1 MINDFVLLSFHSISF
16 YPILY
21 QELCI
26 RIRRLIRLPAW
37 LFYRC
42 SNCLS
47 SSPWLMF
54 LFHRDYN
61 GSNSD
66 NPSFAFAASVLLI
79 RSLSLLNDT
88 EISRQGSSFP
98 HALLF
103 INNLQSFPLIK
114 QTPDLNKM
122 PIKSAQRLLQ

>member
-1 MINDFVLLSFHSISF
+1 MTSSCFLFIPFHSIQF
-16 YPILY
+16 
-21 QELCI
+21 CI
-26 RIRRLIRLPAW
+26 RTYASVSGASSACPPGF
-37 LFYRC
+37 FYRC

-122 PIKSAQRLLQ
+122 SIKSAQRLLQ